1 MLRKSV
7 FLCAALALKSA
18 DKKRKQRLV
27 SKTIGRKEVIFSTR
41 QGNHRSPHHEKKR
54 TKSSAHAPIAAPER
68 HARGEAL
75 PRGRSNGLP
84 PPLPSLM
91 DSGSVAPEDV
101 DAAAEEVLV
110 AASELSE
117 LESAAVVVAAAAV
130 VVSAAEVDVSSV
142 EDAVVEVVD
151 AAVVVVASAVVLVP
165 AMMVVPGSV
174 VVASVDVS
182 RVLVVFSVL
191 LCDVEVVDE
200 WPPLPMVVAAML
212 EQSVSGP
219 FPSRKTPM
227 MDVSA
232 TSSSAQYDLTCDAMV
247 SRPLMHATEQFSPV
261 WRSSAVQSLIS
272 RL

>member
-1 MLRKSV
+1 
-7 FLCAALALKSA
+7 
-18 DKKRKQRLV
+18 
-27 SKTIGRKEVIFSTR
+27 
-41 QGNHRSPHHEKKR
+41 
-54 TKSSAHAPIAAPER
+54 
-68 HARGEAL
+68 
-75 PRGRSNGLP
+75 
-84 PPLPSLM
+84 M

-110 AASELSE
+110 AASEPSE
-117 LESAAVVVAAAAV
+117 LESAAVVVAAAAVV